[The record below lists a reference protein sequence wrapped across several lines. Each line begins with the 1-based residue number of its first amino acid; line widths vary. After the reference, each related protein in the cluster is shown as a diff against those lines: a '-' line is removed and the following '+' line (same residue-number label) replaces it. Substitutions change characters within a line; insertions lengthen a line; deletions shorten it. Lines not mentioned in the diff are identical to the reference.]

1 MNRKIV
7 LTGGGSGGHITPILA
22 IAKEI
27 KNTHPDTTVVYIG
40 QTGDSLADIP
50 AKNPSIDEV
59 YTVRAGKFRRYHGEG
74 FMQLLDLS
82 TMFMNFRDFFYVII
96 GLFQSFRIIGKLKPD
111 VIFSRGGFVS
121 VPVCLGGALRRVP
134 YITHDSDPI
143 PSLANRI
150 IARWASLH
158 AVALPAEIYP
168 YSQTKTISTGIPIND
183 KFVSVNESLNNKYR
197 TEIGVPKSA
206 KILFIIGGGL
216 GSVRVNTAVAESL
229 PHLLQHFND
238 LSVVHVVGR
247 ANLTDMQHYYSKNL
261 PAEAKSRVKV
271 LGFIDDVYRYSGAAD
286 VVVTRAGATNLA
298 EFAAQGKA
306 CIVVPSPFLAGGHQ
320 LKNAEYLEG
329 QGAAVVINETD
340 LTDDPNRLSKS
351 VADLF
356 GNKDNIVK
364 LQDRLSKFA
373 KPHATH
379 DLAKIIVDLASH
391 KE

>member
-74 FMQLLDLS
+74 FMQLLDLP
-82 TMFMNFRDFFYVII
+82 TMFMNFRDLFYVII

-168 YSQTKTISTGIPIND
+168 YPQTKTISTGIPIND
-183 KFVSVNESLNNKYR
+183 KFVFVNESLNNKYR

-216 GSVRVNTAVAESL
+216 GSVRINTAVAESL
-229 PHLLQHFND
+229 PHLLHHFND

-261 PAEAKSRVKV
+261 PAEAKSRVNV

-320 LKNAEYLEG
+320 LKNAEYLEE